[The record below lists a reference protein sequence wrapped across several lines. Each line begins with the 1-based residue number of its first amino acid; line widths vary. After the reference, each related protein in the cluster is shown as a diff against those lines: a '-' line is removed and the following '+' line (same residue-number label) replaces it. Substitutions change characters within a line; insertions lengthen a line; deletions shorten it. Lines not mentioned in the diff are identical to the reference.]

1 MLVHFHRGLCQDGF
15 RIRMVPVDLRLDC
28 AALDARAG
36 CQGPGRERRAVF
48 LGHGDAH
55 PNLATA
61 SVQEFDEVRR
71 RGLGEAC
78 FGYSSVTFSVRCS
91 RTRVVEAE
99 PKTVNCPSRIT

>member
-28 AALDARAG
+28 AALDARVG

-48 LGHGDAH
+48 LGHGYAH

-71 RGLGEAC
+71 RGLRVAA
-78 FGYSSVTFSVRCS
+78 SVTVPSLFPKGCS
-91 RTRVVEAE
+91 RKHIIELS
-99 PKTVNCPSRIT
+99 PIQ